1 MEHSSDHYYDIC
13 KWYLMLVGQWPYQKL
28 KESLSFLTFILIL
41 DASALVTQI
50 ARFVICDNALCI
62 YETLPPHMLTVM
74 ILVKIF
80 TYQFNSR
87 KIKDLTDR
95 LFVDWDMIQTK
106 EEHDIMKKYAQ
117 NGRWYAL
124 TYGSYVYVSTISFTT
139 TSLVPRILDVVF
151 PLNTSRPV
159 MLAYPAYYFV
169 DENQYFYYI
178 FLHMLITSS
187 VCMTGLIAHD
197 SMFFV
202 YVEHIC
208 GLFAIVG
215 FRFEHVSYKP
225 SAMEKSMIDY
235 PDAVY
240 HKNIVISIHAHRQ
253 ALQFAKLLED
263 TFTISFAVQ
272 LLIVTVGLSI
282 TLVQLSIQ
290 LHDSAEAMRYF
301 VFIIAQLFH
310 LFCLSFQGQK
320 LINHSL
326 ETCDKIYHSLWF
338 TIPVKEQRLLL
349 FAMKRSLEAS
359 ILTAGK
365 IYVFSLESFTTIKH
379 LTDRLFIDWDMLK
392 TKEEH
397 NIMRKYAETGRWYA
411 LIYGSFVYM
420 ATTIFASTALV
431 PRILDVVFPLN
442 TSRPVMFPYPA
453 YYFVDENE
461 YFYYI
466 FCLML
471 FTGVINMTGLIA
483 HDITFF
489 VYIEHVC
496 GLFAIVGFSNN
507 IISRSTCRF
516 RLEHLLHKRSAVE
529 KNMLDYPD
537 AVYHKNIVISIYIHN
552 KALQFV
558 EFLENTFTISFA
570 VQVLFVTITLS
581 ITLVQVSYLRYKSEA
596 LRYFLFIS
604 GQLFHLFC
612 LSFQGQKLIDHS
624 LETCDKIYCGRWYT
638 IPVKEQGLLR
648 KYELSC
654 LCGAEDATLLFHQV
668 LWKPGVI
675 IMTSSIVPSLTD
687 IWLRQKLGMKMFCVA
702 LSSTIAPQCVNKIER
717 KRERKRDIVQTIY
730 RFHFKSLFCNCDEAM
745 EITNDF
751 NNTYRKR
758 VAFFVH
764 AHREALKFAELLEDT
779 FTIPFA
785 IQMSIAT
792 VGISITLLQITQQG
806 GDIVESIRYV
816 LYVIG
821 QLIHL
826 FFLSFEGQKLID
838 HSLQTC
844 DKIYSSSWYE
854 ASIRSQ
860 KLIVLVM
867 MKSVRPSFLSAGKVY
882 IFSLESFTTVTRA
895 QNYPPDNVCYGA
907 FLTRH
912 DALVLKV
919 LQTSMSYFT
928 VLASFQ

>member
-1 MEHSSDHYYDIC
+1 MEHSSDYYYDIC

-50 ARFVICDNALCI
+50 ARFFICDNAVCI

-225 SAMEKSMIDY
+225 SAMEKNMIDY

-263 TFTISFAVQ
+263 TFTMSFAVQ

-301 VFIIAQLFH
+301 VFIIAQMFH

-338 TIPVKEQRLLL
+338 TIPAKEQRLLL

-365 IYVFSLESFTTIKH
+365 IYVFSLESFTT
-379 LTDRLFIDWDMLK
+379 
-392 TKEEH
+392 
-397 NIMRKYAETGRWYA
+397 
-411 LIYGSFVYM
+411 
-420 ATTIFASTALV
+420 
-431 PRILDVVFPLN
+431 VVQ
-442 TSRPVMFPYPA
+442 S
-453 YYFVDENE
+453 
-461 YFYYI
+461 
-466 FCLML
+466 
-471 FTGVINMTGLIA
+471 
-483 HDITFF
+483 
-489 VYIEHVC
+489 
-496 GLFAIVGFSNN
+496 
-507 IISRSTCRF
+507 
-516 RLEHLLHKRSAVE
+516 
-529 KNMLDYPD
+529 
-537 AVYHKNIVISIYIHN
+537 
-552 KALQFV
+552 
-558 EFLENTFTISFA
+558 
-570 VQVLFVTITLS
+570 
-581 ITLVQVSYLRYKSEA
+581 
-596 LRYFLFIS
+596 
-604 GQLFHLFC
+604 
-612 LSFQGQKLIDHS
+612 
-624 LETCDKIYCGRWYT
+624 
-638 IPVKEQGLLR
+638 
-648 KYELSC
+648 
-654 LCGAEDATLLFHQV
+654 
-668 LWKPGVI
+668 
-675 IMTSSIVPSLTD
+675 
-687 IWLRQKLGMKMFCVA
+687 
-702 LSSTIAPQCVNKIER
+702 
-717 KRERKRDIVQTIY
+717 
-730 RFHFKSLFCNCDEAM
+730 
-745 EITNDF
+745 
-751 NNTYRKR
+751 
-758 VAFFVH
+758 
-764 AHREALKFAELLEDT
+764 
-779 FTIPFA
+779 
-785 IQMSIAT
+785 
-792 VGISITLLQITQQG
+792 
-806 GDIVESIRYV
+806 
-816 LYVIG
+816 
-821 QLIHL
+821 
-826 FFLSFEGQKLID
+826 
-838 HSLQTC
+838 
-844 DKIYSSSWYE
+844 
-854 ASIRSQ
+854 
-860 KLIVLVM
+860 
-867 MKSVRPSFLSAGKVY
+867 
-882 IFSLESFTTVTRA
+882 
-895 QNYPPDNVCYGA
+895 
-907 FLTRH
+907 
-912 DALVLKV
+912 
-919 LQTSMSYFT
+919 SMSYFT
-928 VLASFQ
+928 LLSSFDVS